1 MELMHN
7 MIVHFILDGLENL
20 MFSLKSPWFLYE
32 PIEEYISMIAAVLYE
47 PIEEHISMIAAVLK
61 TERAERE
68 RQEREEAMEA
78 EDLAEEAAEAEA
90 AAAEAARL
98 AAEQA
103 RKASDE
109 STRKAAEEA
118 EKKALA
124 EAMANKEKRLRANL
138 NAAKKSRKAEKLE
151 NSITEAK
158 NAKMPS
164 KKL

>member
-1 MELMHN
+1 MSGTQLMELMHN

-20 MFSLKSPWFLYE
+20 LFSLKSPWF
-32 PIEEYISMIAAVLYE
+32 LYE